1 MPSKNHKEEMLAEYD
16 FSNGEKGRYAK
27 RAQKGSNVLVLDPDV
42 AKVFRDPIATNES
55 LRALAKVIRI
65 HPKIRRSNQTRHV
78 TA

>member
-42 AKVFRDPIATNES
+42 AKVFRDPIATNE
-55 LRALAKVIRI
+55 
-65 HPKIRRSNQTRHV
+65 
-78 TA
+78 